1 MAKRPAPTKANL
13 FKMKTQLKFAS
24 DGRDLL
30 QQKRDVLVME
40 LMGVVAGFSDLE
52 EKLQECLSSAREN
65 FMPAYISMGKE
76 GLRRTVSA
84 HQPELELEME
94 QHNVMGISLPRIRVT
109 VVSDLAPVGLLAST
123 GTLDK
128 TLQEM
133 QGVLETIGEYVEVV
147 STIWRLALEI
157 EKTQKRINALEN
169 IFIPESEKTIE
180 WIKSVME
187 ENDREDLFRRKLL
200 KSRGNYS

>member
-13 FKMKTQLKFAS
+13 FSMQTQLKFAS

-40 LMGVVAGFSDLE
+40 LMGVVAGFSALE
-52 EKLQECLSSAREN
+52 EKLQKSLGKARGD
-65 FMPAYISMGKE
+65 FLPAYVAMGTE
-76 GLRRTVSA
+76 GLRRTVSS
-84 HQPELELEME
+84 HQPDLELELE
-94 QHNVMGISLPRIRVT
+94 QHNVMGIALPRIRVSVT
-109 VVSDLAPVGLLAST
+109 ADLAPAGLLASS
-123 GTLDK
+123 GNLDSTL
-128 TLQEM
+128 LEM
-133 QGVLETIGEYVEVV
+133 REVLEIIGEYVEVV
-147 STIWRLALEI
+147 STIWRLAIEV

-169 IFIPESEKTIE
+169 IFIPESKETIE

-200 KSRGNYS
+200 KNKGA

>member
-13 FKMKTQLKFAS
+13 FRTQAQLKFAS

-40 LMGVVAGFSDLE
+40 LMGVVSGFSE
-52 EKLQECLSSAREN
+52 IEASLQGSLTKARNN
-65 FMPAYISMGKE
+65 FLPAYVLMGKE
-76 GLRRTVSA
+76 GLQRTVSA
-84 HQPELELEME
+84 HQPDLELELE
-94 QHNVMGISLPRIRVT
+94 QHNVMGIALPRIRVS
-109 VVSDLAPVGLLAST
+109 VVADLAPAGLLSSSGALDST
-123 GTLDK
+123 LK
-128 TLQEM
+128 ELQE
-133 QGVLETIGEYVEVV
+133 VLVRIGEYVEIV
-147 STIWRLALEI
+147 STIWRLAIEV

-169 IFIPESEKTIE
+169 IFIPESEQTIV

-200 KSRGNYS
+200 KTRSA

>member
-13 FKMKTQLKFAS
+13 FSMKTQLKFAS
-24 DGRDLL
+24 DGHDLL

-94 QHNVMGISLPRIRVT
+94 QHNVMGIALPRIRVT
-109 VVSDLAPVGLLAST
+109 VVADLAPVGLLVST
-123 GTLDK
+123 GGLDK
-128 TLQEM
+128 TLGEM
-133 QGVLETIGEYVEVV
+133 QKDMKGIL
-147 STIWRLALEI
+147 
-157 EKTQKRINALEN
+157 QKM
-169 IFIPESEKTIE
+169 
-180 WIKSVME
+180 V
-187 ENDREDLFRRKLL
+187 
-200 KSRGNYS
+200 

>member
-13 FKMKTQLKFAS
+13 FSMQRQLKFAS

-40 LMGVVAGFSDLE
+40 LMGVVAGFSALE
-52 EKLQECLSSAREN
+52 ESLQKNLTKARGS
-65 FMPAYISMGKE
+65 FLPAYIAMGKE
-76 GLRRTVSA
+76 GLQRTVSA
-84 HQPELELEME
+84 HQPELELELE
-94 QHNVMGISLPRIRVT
+94 QHNVMGISLPRVRVS
-109 VVSDLAPVGLLAST
+109 VIADLAPAGLLASS
-123 GTLDK
+123 GTLDE
-128 TLQEM
+128 TLGEM
-133 QGVLETIGEYVEVV
+133 RGVLETIGQYVEVV
-147 STIWRLALEI
+147 STIWRLAIEV

-169 IFIPESEKTIE
+169 VFIPESKATIA

-200 KSRGNYS
+200 KNKAG

>member
-1 MAKRPAPTKANL
+1 MGKRPAPTKANL
-13 FKMKTQLKFAS
+13 FSTQTQLKFAS

-40 LMGVVAGFSDLE
+40 LMGVVAGFADVE
-52 EKLQECLSSAREN
+52 EALQGSLTKARN
-65 FMPAYISMGKE
+65 SFLPAYILMGKE
-76 GLRRTVSA
+76 GLKRTVSS
-84 HQPELELEME
+84 HQPDLELEME
-94 QHNVMGISLPRIRVT
+94 QHNVMGIALPRIRVS
-109 VVSDLAPVGLLAST
+109 VVADLAPAGLLSST
-123 GTLDK
+123 GALDT

-133 QGVLETIGEYVEVV
+133 QEVLSRIGEYVEVV
-147 STIWRLALEI
+147 STIWRLAIEV

-169 IFIPESEKTIE
+169 VFIPESEQTID

-200 KSRGNYS
+200 KSRAS